1 MLSWFNILMSTNVN
15 LIQSVQNAS
24 KEPTPIA
31 CICIL
36 WHIVPLVPPSHN
48 SKPIKYRI
56 LHNQA
61 QYIITKKKKIL
72 QYDLGRMY
80 PICSPGLR
88 IQPCTPYKKQFLLWV
103 IWECSKRYL
112 IRVPISWCTEFPKLT
127 PWQPGS
133 D

>member
-1 MLSWFNILMSTNVN
+1 MLSWFNILMSINVN

-61 QYIITKKKKIL
+61 QYIITKKKKNTAVWPWSDVSYL
-72 QYDLGRMY
+72 QSWTKKPAMY
-80 PICSPGLR
+80 AI
-88 IQPCTPYKKQFLLWV
+88 
-103 IWECSKRYL
+103 
-112 IRVPISWCTEFPKLT
+112 
-127 PWQPGS
+127 
-133 D
+133 